1 MKKFLTL
8 LAAIILPLAVYAQ
21 AQITTKKIKISDFPE
36 KTTKVVLTGNALYDA
51 VLKDEIAARWRIA
64 PYEFCTLQEFNELKG
79 KDNHYFLITT
89 KGQYK
94 TESEPGLQFL
104 TLVKGGQAAEGGI
117 NEMLEIVSL
126 PIASAEDPSGREL
139 TFLPAFITIL
149 QQYTLD
155 SIDND
160 LNAYIGLA
168 SYTKDLASTR
178 EMNIVF
184 AEEDLDSKM
193 SQDAKDMYL
202 VNGVEVKDIDEADK
216 LLTTTAPN
224 TVISY
229 VAAPTDAKNG
239 SYCYKML
246 IDTETYRLR
255 FFRKHRISPKYGAGF
270 ADYDLRSISMMR
282 KGNNKKKK

>member
-1 MKKFLTL
+1 MKKFLIL
-8 LAAIILPLAVYAQ
+8 LAAVIIPMVAAAQ

-51 VLKDEIAARWRIA
+51 VLKEEIATRWRIA

-79 KDNHYFLITT
+79 KNNYYFLVTT
-89 KGQYK
+89 KGQFK

-104 TLVKGGQAAEGGI
+104 TLVKGGEEAENGI

-126 PIASAEDPSGREL
+126 PIASAENPSGREL

-160 LNAYIGLA
+160 FNGYIGLA
-168 SYTKDLASTR
+168 NYTKDLALSKT
-178 EMNIVF
+178 MTLLF
-184 AEEDLDSKM
+184 AQEDLDPKM
-193 SQDAKDMYL
+193 TQEAKNLYL
-202 VNGVEVKDIDEADK
+202 VNGAEAIELDGVD
-216 LLTTTAPN
+216 TAFTSHATN
-224 TVISY
+224 TAVSY
-229 VAAPTDAKNG
+229 VAAPADPKVG

-246 IDTETYRLR
+246 IDTETFKLY
-255 FFRKHRISPKYGAGF
+255 FFRKHRINTKYGAGF
-270 ADYDLRSISMMR
+270 ADFDLRSIAMTR
-282 KGNNKKKK
+282 KEKKK

>member
-1 MKKFLTL
+1 MKRFLTL
-8 LAAIILPLAVYAQ
+8 LAALIIPLAALAQ

-104 TLVKGGQAAEGGI
+104 TLVKGGKVAEGGI
-117 NEMLEIVSL
+117 DEMLEIVSL

-149 QQYTLD
+149 QQYTQD
-155 SIDND
+155 SMAHD
-160 LNAYIGLA
+160 LNAYIGL
-168 SYTKDLASTR
+168 SNYTKDLASTR
-178 EMNIVF
+178 EMTIMV
-184 AEEDLDSKM
+184 AEEDLDPMMSKET
-193 SQDAKDMYL
+193 KEMYL
-202 VNGVEVKDIDEADK
+202 TCGVEATDTDTADK
-216 LLTTTAPN
+216 LLTTAAPN
-224 TVISY
+224 TVVSY
-229 VAAPTDAKNG
+229 VAAPADARNG

-246 IDTETYRLR
+246 IDTQTHRLC
-255 FFRKHRISPKYGAGF
+255 FFRKHRIGPKHGAGF
-270 ADYDLRSISMMR
+270 TDYDLRSIAMTR
-282 KGNNKKKK
+282 KEKTRK